1 MFSRVVSVDL
11 EILNVKISDYWDFD
25 IFVLISKTDIDID
38 SLLRNNLWKNLILE
52 SNSSKKK

>member
-25 IFVLISKTDIDID
+25 IFVLISKTDIQKIH
-38 SLLRNNLWKNLILE
+38 RKRKIPFWEIIFE
-52 SNSSKKK
+52 RI

>member
-25 IFVLISKTDIDID
+25 IFVLISKTDIDIEN
-38 SLLRNNLWKNLILE
+38 SL
-52 SNSSKKK
+52 